1 MFENLSFLT
10 TKKTLSSGFRELLSV
25 VKFTENYIPVQN
37 SENSIIYWLTDSKNL
52 FSFLKKGSRKQ
63 YIQSEILKI
72 KLYECVNC
80 VNIVPIWVARSD
92 DNLVLADLGSKFI
105 NFTDEWSIDSVTFKM
120 ISNYFSMMIP
130 TFECFASDLNYKLQ
144 RIFFKNPTR
153 QFCWSTF
160 FCTDI

>member
-1 MFENLSFLT
+1 MKKFENLQEKKFDLVREFEFSDYE
-10 TKKTLSSGFRELLSV
+10 KTLSSGFRELLSV

-72 KLYECVNC
+72 KLYEFVNR
-80 VNIVPIWVARSD
+80 VNIVPIWAARSD

-105 NFTDEWSIDSVTFKM
+105 NSTDEWSISVK
-120 ISNYFSMMIP
+120 S
-130 TFECFASDLNYKLQ
+130 ED
-144 RIFFKNPTR
+144 
-153 QFCWSTF
+153 
-160 FCTDI
+160 